1 MVRITEIRELA
12 ARKGLAI
19 ERSHIAGRIWLRD
32 PKNGE
37 YLHRPDGRPHTLL
50 GARMYL
56 GNLPDAERRRS
67 T

>member
-1 MVRITEIRELA
+1 MRIKEVREIA

-19 ERSHIAGRIWLRD
+19 ERSDVVGGIWLRD
-32 PKNGE
+32 PKNGA
-37 YLHRPDGRPHTLL
+37 YLHRPDQTPHTLL

-56 GNLPDAERRRS
+56 ENLPDAERWRGS

>member
-19 ERSHIAGRIWLRD
+19 ERSHLVGRIWLRE
-32 PKNGE
+32 PKNGV
-37 YLHRPDGRPHTLL
+37 YLHRADRRPHTLL

-56 GNLPDAERRRS
+56 EKLPDKGHWQLP
-67 T
+67 

>member
-1 MVRITEIRELA
+1 MVRITEIREVA

-19 ERSHIAGRIWLRD
+19 ERSHLVGRIWLRD
-32 PKNGE
+32 PKNGA
-37 YLHRPDGRPHTLL
+37 YLHRQDRAPHTLL

-56 GNLPDAERRRS
+56 EKFPDKEHWR